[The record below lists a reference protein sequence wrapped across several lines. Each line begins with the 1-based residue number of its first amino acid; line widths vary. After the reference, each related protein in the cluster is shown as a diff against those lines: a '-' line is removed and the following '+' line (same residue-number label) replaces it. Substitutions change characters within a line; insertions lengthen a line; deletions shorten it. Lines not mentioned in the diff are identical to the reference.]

1 MKQPVEIYE
10 KKSQLVRVALV
21 GLGLAALSVYTNI
34 DDYQQLTTE
43 VVLKGL
49 VGFLC
54 ALGGIIALVRL
65 LLDLFRKEAQ
75 LLIYDNRI
83 EMYNAWRNRFSVM
96 HFSDVVSIEKGDK
109 KINFELNPI
118 LKKSDVSRRV
128 RKWNKEISGFDF
140 TLPISELNMEDEKI
154 FQIVEDRFNAYKK

>member
-10 KKSQLVRVALV
+10 KKSQLFRIALV

-49 VGFLC
+49 TSFLC
-54 ALGGIIALVRL
+54 AIGGILALVRL

-83 EMYNAWRNRFSVM
+83 EMYNAWRNRFSVI
-96 HFSDVVSIEKGDK
+96 HFSDVVIIEKGNK
-109 KINFELNPI
+109 KINFKLNPV